1 MSGPGEGIDV
11 DICTWDEEKDNEDV
25 YLPVAGELHYKLN
38 CSWAGGK
45 FTKAVQNRSCIAAKQ

>member
-11 DICTWDEEKDNEDV
+11 DIHVCTWNEEKDNEDV

-38 CSWAGGK
+38 CSWD
-45 FTKAVQNRSCIAAKQ
+45 RR